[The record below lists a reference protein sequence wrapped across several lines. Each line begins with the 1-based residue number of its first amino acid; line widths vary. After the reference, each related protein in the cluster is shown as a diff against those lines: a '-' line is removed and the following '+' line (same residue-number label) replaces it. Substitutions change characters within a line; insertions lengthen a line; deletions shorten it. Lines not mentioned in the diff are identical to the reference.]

1 MLHLH
6 PFIVYGSPYT
16 LRELRKKGFKTF
28 SPFIDESYDECELH
42 FYRFKKIVREVERLC
57 SMSDNEIHEWYNG
70 MKDILIHNRNL
81 MEECGRQYYK
91 VMPKI
96 LGDIK

>member
-1 MLHLH
+1 
-6 PFIVYGSPYT
+6 
-16 LRELRKKGFKTF
+16 
-28 SPFIDESYDECELH
+28 
-42 FYRFKKIVREVERLC
+42 
-57 SMSDNEIHEWYNG
+57 MSDNEIHEWDNG